1 MQANKTE
8 VTRLLKTARGQID
21 GLIRMVE
28 EDRYCIDISNQL
40 LSTQALLGTIN
51 AEVLTAHVD
60 HCVRQAFESGDAAE
74 EEKKIAELQAVL
86 KRLSK
91 WRSQKKAS
99 CRSKTIS
106 RTPFFCSAPQS
117 VVTSSSRLR
126 VFSCSGDGAASSAG

>member
-1 MQANKTE
+1 MQANKQE
-8 VTRLLKTARGQID
+8 ITRLLKTARGQID

-40 LSTQALLGTIN
+40 LSTQALLGIIN

-60 HCVRQAFESGDAAE
+60 HCVRQAFESGDQAE

-91 WRSQKKAS
+91 
-99 CRSKTIS
+99 
-106 RTPFFCSAPQS
+106 
-117 VVTSSSRLR
+117 
-126 VFSCSGDGAASSAG
+126 

>member
-8 VTRLLKTARGQID
+8 ITRLLKTARGQID

-60 HCVRQAFESGDAAE
+60 HCVRQAFE
-74 EEKKIAELQAVL
+74 
-86 KRLSK
+86 LSL
-91 WRSQKKAS
+91 
-99 CRSKTIS
+99 IHI
-106 RTPFFCSAPQS
+106 
-117 VVTSSSRLR
+117 
-126 VFSCSGDGAASSAG
+126 

>member
-1 MQANKTE
+1 MMADEKT
-8 VTRLLKTARGQID
+8 VLNLLKTARGQLD
-21 GLIRMVE
+21 AVIRMVE

-91 WRSQKKAS
+91 
-99 CRSKTIS
+99 
-106 RTPFFCSAPQS
+106 
-117 VVTSSSRLR
+117 
-126 VFSCSGDGAASSAG
+126 

>member
-8 VTRLLKTARGQID
+8 ICRLLKTARGQID

-51 AEVLTAHVD
+51 ADVLTAHVD
-60 HCVRQAFESGDAAE
+60 HCVRHAFESGDKAE
-74 EEKKIAELQAVL
+74 EEQKIKELQAVL

-91 WRSQKKAS
+91 
-99 CRSKTIS
+99 
-106 RTPFFCSAPQS
+106 
-117 VVTSSSRLR
+117 
-126 VFSCSGDGAASSAG
+126 

>member
-8 VTRLLKTARGQID
+8 ITRLLKIARGQID

-91 WRSQKKAS
+91 
-99 CRSKTIS
+99 
-106 RTPFFCSAPQS
+106 
-117 VVTSSSRLR
+117 
-126 VFSCSGDGAASSAG
+126 

>member
-8 VTRLLKTARGQID
+8 ITRLLKTARGQID

-60 HCVRQAFESGDAAE
+60 HCVRQAFESGDVAE

-91 WRSQKKAS
+91 
-99 CRSKTIS
+99 
-106 RTPFFCSAPQS
+106 
-117 VVTSSSRLR
+117 
-126 VFSCSGDGAASSAG
+126 

>member
-8 VTRLLKTARGQID
+8 ITRLLKTARGQID

-60 HCVRQAFESGDAAE
+60 HCVRQAFENGDAAE
-74 EEKKIAELQAVL
+74 EEKKIAELQVVL

-91 WRSQKKAS
+91 
-99 CRSKTIS
+99 
-106 RTPFFCSAPQS
+106 
-117 VVTSSSRLR
+117 
-126 VFSCSGDGAASSAG
+126 

>member
-8 VTRLLKTARGQID
+8 ITRLLKTARGQID

-51 AEVLTAHVD
+51 AEVLTAHGD

-74 EEKKIAELQAVL
+74 EDQKIAELQAVL
-86 KRLSK
+86 N
-91 WRSQKKAS
+91 
-99 CRSKTIS
+99 
-106 RTPFFCSAPQS
+106 
-117 VVTSSSRLR
+117 RLR
-126 VFSCSGDGAASSAG
+126 N

>member
-1 MQANKTE
+1 MVADHNKIA
-8 VTRLLKTARGQID
+8 RLLKTARGQID
-21 GLIRMVE
+21 GIMKMVD

-60 HCVRQAFESGDAAE
+60 HCVRQAFESGDAVE

-91 WRSQKKAS
+91 
-99 CRSKTIS
+99 
-106 RTPFFCSAPQS
+106 
-117 VVTSSSRLR
+117 
-126 VFSCSGDGAASSAG
+126 

>member
-1 MQANKTE
+1 MKASKTE
-8 VTRLLKTARGQID
+8 ITRLLKTARGQID

-91 WRSQKKAS
+91 
-99 CRSKTIS
+99 
-106 RTPFFCSAPQS
+106 
-117 VVTSSSRLR
+117 
-126 VFSCSGDGAASSAG
+126 

>member
-8 VTRLLKTARGQID
+8 ITRLLKTARGQID

-60 HCVRQAFESGDAAE
+60 HCVRQAFESGDSAE

-91 WRSQKKAS
+91 
-99 CRSKTIS
+99 
-106 RTPFFCSAPQS
+106 
-117 VVTSSSRLR
+117 
-126 VFSCSGDGAASSAG
+126 

>member
-1 MQANKTE
+1 MQANKSE
-8 VTRLLKTARGQID
+8 ICRLLKTARGQID

-40 LSTQALLGTIN
+40 LSTQALGTIN

-60 HCVRQAFESGDAAE
+60 HCVRGAFESGDKAE

-91 WRSQKKAS
+91 
-99 CRSKTIS
+99 
-106 RTPFFCSAPQS
+106 
-117 VVTSSSRLR
+117 
-126 VFSCSGDGAASSAG
+126 

>member
-1 MQANKTE
+1 MQAKKTE
-8 VTRLLKTARGQID
+8 ITRLLKTARGQID

-91 WRSQKKAS
+91 
-99 CRSKTIS
+99 
-106 RTPFFCSAPQS
+106 
-117 VVTSSSRLR
+117 
-126 VFSCSGDGAASSAG
+126 

>member
-8 VTRLLKTARGQID
+8 ITRLLKTARGQID

-28 EDRYCIDISNQL
+28 EGRYCIDISNQL

-51 AEVLTAHVD
+51 AEVLTAHID

-91 WRSQKKAS
+91 
-99 CRSKTIS
+99 
-106 RTPFFCSAPQS
+106 
-117 VVTSSSRLR
+117 
-126 VFSCSGDGAASSAG
+126 

>member
-8 VTRLLKTARGQID
+8 ITRLLKTARGQID

-40 LSTQALLGTIN
+40 LSTQTLLGTIN

-91 WRSQKKAS
+91 
-99 CRSKTIS
+99 
-106 RTPFFCSAPQS
+106 
-117 VVTSSSRLR
+117 
-126 VFSCSGDGAASSAG
+126 